1 MNVVKQVVTKTNHY
15 CGDCGHGAWHFDH
28 ENLDVATGANTEYEL
43 YVVHNFKNEKS
54 FANRENLDVANRL
67 PICCRCPFTPNR
79 SRIRSETACLNWIP
93 KKPGELI
100 VTPDKI
106 VRP

>member
-1 MNVVKQVVTKTNHY
+1 MAKRINVVKQVAPKTNHY
-15 CGDCGHGAWHFDH
+15 CGDCGHGVWYFEHA
-28 ENLDVATGANTEYEL
+28 
-43 YVVHNFKNEKS
+43 
-54 FANRENLDVANRL
+54 NLDVANKL
-67 PICCRCPFTPNR
+67 PICCRCKFTPNR
-79 SRIRSETACLNWIP
+79 SRIRSERACCNWIP

>member
-1 MNVVKQVVTKTNHY
+1 MEKRMNVVKQIVTKTNHY
-15 CGDCGHGAWHFDH
+15 CGDCGHGVWYFDH
-28 ENLDVATGANTEYEL
+28 
-43 YVVHNFKNEKS
+43 
-54 FANRENLDVANRL
+54 ENLDVANRL

-79 SRIRSETACLNWIP
+79 SRIRSEMACLNWIP

>member
-1 MNVVKQVVTKTNHY
+1 MARRMNVVKQDVTKTNHY
-15 CGDCGHGAWHFDH
+15 CGDCGHGVWYFDH
-28 ENLDVATGANTEYEL
+28 A
-43 YVVHNFKNEKS
+43 
-54 FANRENLDVANRL
+54 NLDVANRL
-67 PICCRCPFTPNR
+67 PICCHCPFTPNR
-79 SRIRSETACLNWIP
+79 CRIRSETACLNWIP